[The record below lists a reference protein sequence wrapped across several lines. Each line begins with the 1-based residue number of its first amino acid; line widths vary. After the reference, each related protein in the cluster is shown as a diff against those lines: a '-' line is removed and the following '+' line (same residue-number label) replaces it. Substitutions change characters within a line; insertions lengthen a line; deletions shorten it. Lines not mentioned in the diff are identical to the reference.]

1 MQFKS
6 ITNSVK
12 LAIQSFYSKLHY
24 IWCTLE
30 HVCTCYPY
38 TNFSIEYTDVLQ
50 GSYRFLTHAT
60 TSYCCLMLK
69 SLLWHASL
77 NGKLPG
83 YRQLRDGISLLFKSS
98 STYCA
103 QRAVLE
109 VLNGKKKKK
118 KKRKEGVIC

>member
-6 ITNSVK
+6 ITTSVK

-30 HVCTCYPY
+30 HVCTCYRY

-83 YRQLRDGISLLFKSS
+83 YRQLWDGISLLFKSS

-109 VLNGKKKKK
+109 VLNEKKKEKK
-118 KKRKEGVIC
+118 KKEGVIC